1 MIKLRTDEASAK
13 QPQFARVANKDNGYL
28 VRIYVNHRTGEREI
42 ETGEDKTVSQVFIAD
57 FIETVS
63 ESLNP
68 LEIAKK
74 FVSEAIAAYDSS
86 REVNEFFIGG
96 KSMWLDKATRS
107 GLKLRLDAERT
118 SGKEETVLWYG
129 TEAVDLK
136 VAEAISMLN
145 ALEIYASG
153 CYDRT
158 QAHLKAVQ
166 DLNDVSKILNYKFEM
181 GYPDKLNF

>member
-1 MIKLRTDEASAK
+1 
-13 QPQFARVANKDNGYL
+13 
-28 VRIYVNHRTGEREI
+28 
-42 ETGEDKTVSQVFIAD
+42 
-57 FIETVS
+57 
-63 ESLNP
+63 
-68 LEIAKK
+68 
-74 FVSEAIAAYDSS
+74 
-86 REVNEFFIGG
+86 
-96 KSMWLDKATRS
+96 MWLDKVMRS
-107 GLKLRLDAERT
+107 GLKLRLDAEQA

-129 TEAVDLK
+129 TEAVGLK
-136 VAEAISMLN
+136 VSEAISMLN